1 MNKTT
6 SFYWFDYET
15 FGTHP
20 AWDRPCQFAGVRTDA
35 DLNVIGEPLVIYC
48 RQSQDY
54 LPQPGACRVTGITP
68 QLVNEEGLPESEFI
82 SLIRQ
87 EMTFPGTCS
96 VGYNNIRFDDEFTRH
111 TLFRNLFDAYEQEW
125 KDGCSRWDLLD
136 VVRLTRALRPD
147 GIQWPCNEDGSAS
160 NRLEHLS
167 AANNIEHAHAHDAMS
182 DVWATIG
189 MAKLI
194 KQVQPRL
201 FDYAFS
207 HRSKQDVAAILN
219 TRDRQ
224 PCLQV
229 SGMIPASQQHI
240 SPVVPLTRH
249 PQNNNS
255 IIVLDLSVDPAY
267 LSTLDSDE
275 IALRLFTKAEERAD
289 GAAPRPGLRTIQ
301 INKCPVLV
309 PMASLRDEDATRL
322 GIDVESTRQRVLQ
335 LPNWLDETALE
346 NIVKAMTREWP
357 DDTDRDV
364 DGTLYTGNFLSQ
376 SDKQRL
382 ATIRGNTPDS
392 SSLSE
397 HRGFFDDKRL
407 DEIVSRYLARNFPDR
422 MSLEDAQL
430 WREHCID
437 RLTDTTAPWL
447 NFDEF
452 DAELAD
458 EAAWTEDNK
467 ALRESLADYGK
478 HLRETLGIQH

>member
-1 MNKTT
+1 MSKTT

-20 AWDRPCQFAGVRTDA
+20 AWDRPCQFAGVRTDTE
-35 DLNVIGEPLVIYC
+35 LNVIGKPLVIYC

-68 QLVNEEGLPESEFI
+68 QLVNREGLPEAEFI
-82 SLIRQ
+82 ALIRQ

-111 TLFRNLFDAYEQEW
+111 TLFRNLFEAYEQEW

-147 GIQWPCNEDGSAS
+147 GIQWPVTDEGIAT

-167 AANNIEHAHAHDAMS
+167 AANDIEHAQAHDAMS
-182 DVWATIG
+182 DVWATLG

-194 KQVQPRL
+194 KKSQPRL

-207 HRSKQDVAAILN
+207 HRSKQDVATILN

-229 SGMIPASQQHI
+229 SGMIPAKQQHI
-240 SPVVPLTRH
+240 SPIVPLTRH

-255 IIVLDLSVDPAY
+255 IIVLDLSSNSSY

-275 IALRLFTKAEERAD
+275 IALRLFTKNDDQSERQ
-289 GAAPRPGLRTIQ
+289 APRPGLRTVQ

-309 PMASLRDEDATRL
+309 PLATLRAEDAQRL
-322 GIDVESTRQRVLQ
+322 DIDVEQ
-335 LPNWLDETALE
+335 LKRRATDIPNWLDNTVLD
-346 NIVKAMTREWP
+346 NIVKGMTRDWP
-357 DDTDRDV
+357 EDVDRDV

-376 SDKQRL
+376 ADKQRL
-382 ATIRGNTPDS
+382 STIRSEQPTS
-392 SSLSE
+392 TSLVE
-397 HRGFFDDKRL
+397 HIGFFDDKRL
-407 DEIVSRYLARNFPDR
+407 DEMVVRYLARNFPDR
-422 MSLEDAQL
+422 MNAEDAQTWL
-430 WREHCID
+430 EHCRE
-437 RLTDTTAPWL
+437 RLTGNSANWL
-447 NFDEF
+447 NFEEF
-452 DAELAD
+452 EAELIED
-458 EAAWTEDNK
+458 SAWTEDQK
-467 ALRESLADYGK
+467 DLRMALVEYGK
-478 HLRETLGIQH
+478 ELRTILGI